1 MLTQGIMLT
10 LTTGVAWCLVA
21 IVYSRA
27 TQKPEGFFSFMA
39 ISSLCF
45 ALTVWTASPP
55 AAIPAATAMT
65 IAAVIIPAGIL
76 GQLGFWALCGA
87 MRRGSHGVSWAIAQ
101 AAMLCPFAVELICF
115 GEPATPVRLTG
126 MSILIAS
133 LLPLA
138 LARTAAPTGDSPRS
152 FPVFAFAAFALIG
165 AQQVLTL
172 IPNHLPGLTPAALT
186 WRVPLLSLCGLGWFA
201 AGRTRSWRKVWQ
213 PAVLYGILIAAGQ
226 WTLFRALDCLS
237 AAGATAIAYP
247 LAVGSS
253 IVLFFLYSQWF
264 RKEKTGLF
272 GVAGILLASLA
283 VILLAF

>member
-1 MLTQGIMLT
+1 MLTQGILLT
-10 LTTGVAWCLVA
+10 LTTGVVWCMVA

-27 TQKPEGFFSFMA
+27 TQKTEGFYSFMA

-45 ALTVWTASPP
+45 ALTVWTAAPP
-55 AAIPAATAMT
+55 AAIPAAAIT
-65 IAAVIIPAGIL
+65 IAAVILPAGIL

-87 MRRGSHGVSWAIAQ
+87 MRRGSHSVSWAIAQ
-101 AAMLCPFAVELICF
+101 AAMLCPFAAGLICF
-115 GEPATPVRLTG
+115 GEPATPARLAG
-126 MSILIAS
+126 MGILVVS

-138 LARTAAPTGDSPRS
+138 LSRSAAATGGKPQT
-152 FPVFAFAAFALIG
+152 FPGFAFAAFALIG

-172 IPNHLPGLTPAALT
+172 IPNHLPGLPAAALT

-201 AGRTRSWRKVWQ
+201 AGYGWSWRKVWLS
-213 PAVLYGILIAAGQ
+213 AVLYGILVAAGQ
-226 WTLFRALDCLS
+226 WTLFCALDHLS

-253 IVLFFLYSQWF
+253 IILFFVYSQWF

-272 GVAGILLASLA
+272 GVAGISLA
-283 VILLAF
+283 ALGIILLAF